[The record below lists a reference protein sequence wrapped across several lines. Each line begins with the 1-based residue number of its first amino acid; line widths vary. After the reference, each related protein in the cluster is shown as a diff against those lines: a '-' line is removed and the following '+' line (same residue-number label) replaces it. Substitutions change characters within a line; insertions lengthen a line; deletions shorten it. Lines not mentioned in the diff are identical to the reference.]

1 MSIRTYWVNQRSAK
15 ESQRISFHTFYFFFF
30 SMSPTSMIPPLPPIA
45 GAMRA
50 GTSAQPRLPLRGPMT
65 RDYGK

>member
-1 MSIRTYWVNQRSAK
+1 MLIV
-15 ESQRISFHTFYFFFF
+15 IFFR
-30 SMSPTSMIPPLPPIA
+30 MSPTSMIPPPLPPIA

-50 GTSAQPRLPLRGPMT
+50 GTSAQPRLPLRGPMA

>member
-1 MSIRTYWVNQRSAK
+1 
-15 ESQRISFHTFYFFFF
+15 
-30 SMSPTSMIPPLPPIA
+30 MSPTSMIPPPLPPIAAA

>member
-1 MSIRTYWVNQRSAK
+1 
-15 ESQRISFHTFYFFFF
+15 
-30 SMSPTSMIPPLPPIA
+30 MSPTSMIPPPLPPIA

-50 GTSAQPRLPLRGPMT
+50 GTSAQPRLPLRGPMA